1 MSQDAPNTHLAG
13 TTWSYR
19 RMLGKAWGWLT
30 ARLGGQPQG
39 RLRFSVHRH
48 PAFQSY
54 WRPSVESERTPRLEI
69 QIYLE
74 ASNMSNEPRWIAA
87 AEVEGMPSTAIV
99 VIGVR
104 DARIGKFA
112 PENPLPPQQI
122 AVVSLRFLIDGHS
135 RSADEPFHV
144 TLLLTDHLGERH
156 YTKVIMH

>member
-1 MSQDAPNTHLAG
+1 MSQGAPNTHVAG
-13 TTWSYR
+13 TVRSYR

-48 PAFQSY
+48 PTYQSF
-54 WRPSVESERTPRLEI
+54 WRPSDESQRTPRLEI

-74 ASNMSNEPRWIAA
+74 ASNMTNEPRWITNAGF
-87 AEVEGMPSTAIV
+87 EGMPANAIV

-104 DARIGKFA
+104 DASTGKFA
-112 PENPLPPQQI
+112 PENPLPPQRI
-122 AVVSLRFLIDGHS
+122 AVVSLHFLIDGQS

-144 TLLLTDHLGERH
+144 TLLVTDHLGERH
-156 YTKVIMH
+156 HTKVILH

>member
-1 MSQDAPNTHLAG
+1 
-13 TTWSYR
+13 
-19 RMLGKAWGWLT
+19 MLGKAWGWLT
-30 ARLGGQPQG
+30 ARLGGHRQG

-48 PAFQSY
+48 PTYQSF

-74 ASNMSNEPRWIAA
+74 ASNMTNEPRWIAA
-87 AEVEGMPSTAIV
+87 AEIEGMPSTATV

-104 DARIGKFA
+104 DVGTGTFA
-112 PENPLPPQQI
+112 PETPLPPQRI
-122 AVVSLRFLIDGHS
+122 AVVSLLFLIDGQS

-156 YTKVIMH
+156 QTKVTMH